1 MNQQSGSDRLSD
13 FAPLDGAR
21 LSEIDAMHA
30 RLGSTHYALLGVPT
44 DCDRAQLR
52 QAYFERVKRF
62 HPDVFEGYELWGRGP
77 LVEAI
82 HAALTAAFT
91 VLCDDHLRHAY
102 DRSLG
107 LRATASVPM
116 PDPVKTTGVR
126 RAPVVP
132 GNDRPAVLPPAPPSA
147 PPSAHPAP
155 PAPRVPTPPPRFAAH
170 YAVEDV
176 RGSAPTRVPEAA
188 PTSRPAPSVPPPS
201 MPSMPAVSSVSSV
214 TSTLPAPQGP
224 SAQARRDRLAELLER
239 VTMAEFEHDRAEV
252 IALLRRARE
261 LAPDDEQVKARLAR
275 AESDASALHY
285 ARMSN
290 AARIHEKDAR
300 WDYAVEA
307 WLRAAAASPAEL
319 DPLLGV
325 ARASCEGGIDLRR
338 AAEYARRATVLAP
351 TSAEAFAQLARVF
364 LTAERPASAKGALT
378 RALELDPNHA
388 LAGALMR
395 QLGRR

>member
-1 MNQQSGSDRLSD
+1 MNQQDRSDRLAD

-21 LSEIDAMHA
+21 LFEIDAMHA
-30 RLGSTHYALLGVPT
+30 RLGATHYELLGVPT

-77 LVEAI
+77 LVEEI

-91 VLCDDHLRHAY
+91 VLCDDHLRRAY

-107 LRATASVPM
+107 LRATASVPT

-132 GNDRPAVLPPAPPSA
+132 GNDRPAVQPPARTASPVPP
-147 PPSAHPAP
+147 
-155 PAPRVPTPPPRFAAH
+155 PRVPTPPPRFAAH

-176 RGSAPTRVPEAA
+176 RGSAPPRVPEAS

-201 MPSMPAVSSVSSV
+201 AP
-214 TSTLPAPQGP
+214 STLPEAPGP
-224 SAQARRDRLAELLER
+224 SAQVRRDRLAELLER
-239 VTMAEFEHDRAEV
+239 VTLAEFEHDRAEV
-252 IALLRRARE
+252 VALLRRARE
-261 LAPDDEQVKARLAR
+261 LAPDDAEVKARLAR

-307 WLRAAAASPAEL
+307 WLRAAAAAPAEL

-325 ARASCEGGIDLRR
+325 ARASCEGNVDLRR
-338 AAEYARRATVLAP
+338 AAEYARRATALAP
-351 TSAEAFAQLARVF
+351 TSAEAFALLARVF
-364 LTAERPASAKGALT
+364 LTAERPASAKGALS

>member
-1 MNQQSGSDRLSD
+1 
-13 FAPLDGAR
+13 
-21 LSEIDAMHA
+21 MHA
-30 RLGSTHYALLGVPT
+30 RLGATHYELLGVPT

-91 VLCDDHLRHAY
+91 VLCDDHLRRAY

-107 LRATASVPM
+107 LRVTASVPM
-116 PDPVKTTGVR
+116 PDPAKTTGVR

-132 GNDRPAVLPPAPPSA
+132 GNDRAAVLPPAPPSA
-147 PPSAHPAP
+147 PPSARPASPVP
-155 PAPRVPTPPPRFAAH
+155 PPRVPTPPPRFAAH

-188 PTSRPAPSVPPPS
+188 PTSVPPPRPSPSVPPPS
-201 MPSMPAVSSVSSV
+201 MPSMPSMPAVSSV
-214 TSTLPAPQGP
+214 TSTVPAPQGP
-224 SAQARRDRLAELLER
+224 SAQTRRDRLAELLER

-290 AARIHEKDAR
+290 AARIHEKDGR

-325 ARASCEGGIDLRR
+325 ARASCEGNIDLRR

-351 TSAEAFAQLARVF
+351 MSAEAFAQLARVF

-378 RALELDPNHA
+378 RALELDPSHA